1 MPVIRKKRP
10 KSEKEMKKN
19 DSPSS
24 HPIPF
29 WVAWF
34 IGILLISSAVM
45 AEEKIQPYIL
55 SSQVKGDFVKT
66 VIEVKEALEG
76 AGFEI
81 AGEYSPYQDAHVIV
95 VTNDDLRELAQ
106 QLPGGAFMLGQRVA
120 VSRLG
125 EEIQVS
131 YANPEYYRH
140 AYRIDSPVAA
150 VSSRLREVLGSQ
162 QPFGSTG
169 LGSEELRGYH
179 YSYGME
185 YFSDFL
191 ELARHGNY
199 ENAVRAVE
207 GALDNNGH
215 GAGMVYRVDM
225 PFQKVSVFGIS
236 LGQGFSSDAKVM
248 ATLDVGP
255 LRHTA
260 RLPYEIVVH
269 RGRVFA
275 MHPRFRIALD
285 FPSMKMVGK
294 NSFMSLTQTPTA
306 IEKILKIAAGAGS

>member
-1 MPVIRKKRP
+1 M
-10 KSEKEMKKN
+10 
-19 DSPSS
+19 
-24 HPIPF
+24 
-29 WVAWF
+29 
-34 IGILLISSAVM
+34 LLISCSVM
-45 AEEKIQPYIL
+45 AEEKVHPYIL

-66 VIEVKEALEG
+66 VIEVKEALE
-76 AGFEI
+76 ASGFDI
-81 AGEYSPYQDAHVIV
+81 AGEYSPYQDAHVII
-95 VTNDDLRELAQ
+95 VTNDDLRGLSRD
-106 QLPGGAFMLGQRVA
+106 LPGGAFMMGQRIA

-140 AYRIDSPVAA
+140 AYRIDSPVSA
-150 VSSRLREVLGSQ
+150 VGDRLRQVLGKQ
-162 QPFGSTG
+162 QTFGSEG
-169 LGSEELRGYH
+169 LTQEELRSYH

-199 ENAVRAVE
+199 ENALRAVE
-207 GALDNNGH
+207 GALDDNGH
-215 GAGMVYRVDM
+215 GAGMVYRVDL
-225 PFQKVSVFGIS
+225 PSQRLSVFGIS
-236 LGQGFSSDAKVM
+236 LSQGFSSDAKIM
-248 ATLDVGP
+248 STLDVGP

-294 NSFMSLTQTPTA
+294 NSFMSLTQTPTT
-306 IEKILKIAAGAGS
+306 IEKVLKIAAGAGP